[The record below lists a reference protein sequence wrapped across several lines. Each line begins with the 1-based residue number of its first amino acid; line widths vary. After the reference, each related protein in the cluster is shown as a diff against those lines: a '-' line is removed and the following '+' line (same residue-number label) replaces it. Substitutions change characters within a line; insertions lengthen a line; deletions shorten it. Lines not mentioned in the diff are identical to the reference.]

1 MLDGN
6 IDDIEEWSAMFDHMV
21 GDTAKVPKVRPRNM
35 RDNPFDEN
43 GYLHATQFNLNSNHF
58 KPLDSFEICSII
70 ITPPPIGHN
79 IFSH

>member
-35 RDNPFDEN
+35 RDISLTRMDI
-43 GYLHATQFNLNSNHF
+43 YTQRNS
-58 KPLDSFEICSII
+58 I
-70 ITPPPIGHN
+70 
-79 IFSH
+79 